1 MINQKRQEKEHLE
14 MLVNYLEKS
23 LMEAG
28 MTETME
34 DQIRFEQNRILK
46 NIDNVTESLEEIIS
60 KDNLDEQSTD

>member
-1 MINQKRQEKEHLE
+1 
-14 MLVNYLEKS
+14 
-23 LMEAG
+23 MEAG